1 MAMQTEQFAQ
11 VLSALEGALSS
22 YGFQPLAGEQGAALT
37 VNDNAAFAC
46 YTGEKGALKLQYQ
59 NERVELYAA
68 DDAETLESDGKR
80 LLVSLLPAG
89 ADERDVRYVVSEMS
103 ETLETRF
110 SQKAVV
116 KKKQGPKA
124 PQTVSKAAV
133 KAGSFYDPNTLASKL
148 CLVFPELRDAY
159 KANLAQYEEF
169 LPEEF
174 FEKYGTPRVIA
185 AIKENKPA
193 TMKKLFQTLN
203 EIYEDGTNDTQS
215 LIAVTI
221 LGALD
226 NDQVLLARCVDY
238 MSETMAPPVS
248 EVNKFLATGK
258 GTKAKEKMKNP
269 PAYKPKK
276 KKKKQGFLSQ
286 MMAGGG
292 GGITPPAI

>member
-11 VLSALEGALSS
+11 VLSALEGVLAT
-22 YGFQPLAGEQGAALT
+22 YGFQPLPGEAGAALT
-37 VNDNAAFAC
+37 VNDNAAFAL
-46 YTGEKGALKLQYQ
+46 YAGEKGALKLQYQ

-68 DDAETLESDGKR
+68 DDAEALEADGKR
-80 LLVSLLPAG
+80 LLVSLLPDG
-89 ADERDVRYVVSEMS
+89 AEERDVRYVVSEMS

-110 SQKAVV
+110 SQKAVA

-159 KANLAQYEEF
+159 KENLATYEEF

-174 FEKYGTPRVIA
+174 FENYGTPRVIA

-238 MSETMAPPVS
+238 MSETMAPPVI
-248 EVNKFLATGK
+248 EVNKFLASGK
-258 GTKAKEKMKNP
+258 GKKAKEKMKNP
-269 PAYKPKK
+269 PAYKPK

>member
-11 VLSALEGALSS
+11 VLSALEGTLAS
-22 YGFQPLAGEQGAALT
+22 YGFQPLPGEAGAALT
-37 VNDNAAFAC
+37 VNDNAAYAL
-46 YTGEKGALKLQYQ
+46 YAGEKGALKLQYQ
-59 NERVELYAA
+59 NERVELFAA
-68 DDAETLESDGKR
+68 DDAETLEADGKR
-80 LLVSLLPAG
+80 LLVSLLPGG
-89 ADERDVRYVVSEMS
+89 ADERDVKYVVSEMS

-110 SQKAVV
+110 SQKVV
-116 KKKQGPKA
+116 AKKKQGPKA

-159 KANLAQYEEF
+159 KENLAQYDEF
-169 LPEEF
+169 LAEEF
-174 FEKYGTPRVIA
+174 FENYGTPRVIA

-238 MSETMAPPVS
+238 MSETMAPPVI

-258 GTKAKEKMKNP
+258 GKKAKEKMKNP
-269 PAYKPKK
+269 PAYKPK

>member
-1 MAMQTEQFAQ
+1 MAVQVEKFHAVLDALAPELQTLGFAQ
-11 VLSALEGALSS
+11 S
-22 YGFQPLAGEQGAALT
+22 GEPEVSDTQA
-37 VNDNAAFAC
+37 VVCFVSD
-46 YTGEKGALKLQYQ
+46 KGALQFKYTGV
-59 NERVELYAA
+59 RVEVYTA
-68 DDAETLESDGKR
+68 DDAEALAASPKR
-80 LLVSLLPAG
+80 LVVSLLPEDAT
-89 ADERDVRYVVSEMS
+89 DKDVRYVTGEVS
-103 ETLETRF
+103 ETLSARF
-110 SQKAVV
+110 GTKAPVQKKQSQKM
-116 KKKQGPKA
+116 

-148 CLVFPELRDAY
+148 CLVFPELREPY
-159 KANLAQYEEF
+159 KANLAAYGEF

-174 FEKYGTPRVIA
+174 FETYGTPRVVD

-226 NDQVLLARCVDY
+226 NDQILLARCVDY
-238 MSETMAPPVS
+238 MSETMAPPVI
-248 EVNKFLATGK
+248 EVNKFLATSAGK
-258 GTKAKEKMKNP
+258 KARKKMQNP
-269 PAYKPKK
+269 PPYKPK

-292 GGITPPAI
+292 GMAPPAI

>member
-1 MAMQTEQFAQ
+1 MAMQTELFRQ
-11 VLSALEGALSS
+11 VLTQLEPTLSS
-22 YGFQPLAGEQGAALT
+22 FGFQPQAADGAA
-37 VNDNAAFAC
+37 DDAAAL
-46 YTGEKGALKLQYQ
+46 YAGEKGALKLQYV

-68 DDAETLESDGKR
+68 DDLEGLAADAKR
-80 LLVSLLPAG
+80 VLVSLLPEG
-89 ADERDVRYVVSEMS
+89 AEERDVKYVVSEMTD
-103 ETLETRF
+103 TLETRF
-110 SQKAVV
+110 SQKAAV
-116 KKKQGPKA
+116 KKKAVQKA

-159 KANLAQYEEF
+159 KANLAQYDEF

-174 FEKYGTPRVIA
+174 FMNYGTPRVVE

-221 LGALD
+221 LGALG
-226 NDQVLLARCVDY
+226 NDQILLARCVDY
-238 MSETMAPPVS
+238 MSETMAPPVI

-258 GTKAKEKMKNP
+258 GKKAQEKMQNP
-269 PAYKPKK
+269 PPYKPKK

-292 GGITPPAI
+292 GITPPAI

>member
-37 VNDNAAFAC
+37 VNDNAAYAL
-46 YTGEKGALKLQYQ
+46 YAGEKGALKLQYQ

-68 DDAETLESDGKR
+68 DDAETLETDGKR

-89 ADERDVRYVVSEMS
+89 ADERDVKYVVSEMS

-159 KANLAQYEEF
+159 KENLAKYEEF

-174 FEKYGTPRVIA
+174 FENYGTPRVIA

-238 MSETMAPPVS
+238 MSETMAPPVI

-258 GTKAKEKMKNP
+258 GKKAKEKMKNP

>member
-1 MAMQTEQFAQ
+1 MAMQTERFTQ
-11 VLSALEGALSS
+11 VLSLLSDALAS
-22 YGFQPLAGEQGAALT
+22 YGFQPQANEDGKALT
-37 VNDNAAFAC
+37 VTDDAADAV
-46 YTGEKGALKLQYQ
+46 YAGEKGALRLHYAA
-59 NERVELYAA
+59 ERLELYAA
-68 DDAETLESDGKR
+68 DDVESLETGAKR
-80 LLVSLLPAG
+80 VLGSLLPEG
-89 ADERDVRYVVSEMS
+89 ADERDVKYVVSEMS
-103 ETLETRF
+103 ETLEMRF
-110 SQKAVV
+110 SQKAAV
-116 KKKQGPKA
+116 KKKTVQKA

-174 FEKYGTPRVIA
+174 FVNYGTPRVIE

-221 LGALD
+221 LGALG
-226 NDQVLLARCVDY
+226 NDQILLARCVDY
-238 MSETMAPPVS
+238 MSETMAPPVI
-248 EVNKFLATGK
+248 EVNKFLATSKGK
-258 GTKAKEKMKNP
+258 KAQEKMLNP
-269 PAYKPKK
+269 PPYKPKK

-286 MMAGGG
+286 LMAGGG
-292 GGITPPAI
+292 GMAPPAI

>member
-11 VLSALEGALSS
+11 VLSSLESALAS
-22 YGFQPLAGEQGAALT
+22 YGFQPLPGEKGAALT
-37 VNDNAAFAC
+37 VNDNAAFAL
-46 YTGEKGALKLQYQ
+46 YAGEKGALKLQYE
-59 NERVELYAA
+59 NERVELFAA
-68 DDAETLESDGKR
+68 DDAETLETDGKR
-80 LLVSLLPAG
+80 LLVSLLPNG
-89 ADERDVRYVVSEMS
+89 ADERDVRYVVNEMS

-110 SQKAVV
+110 SQKVV
-116 KKKQGPKA
+116 AKKKQGPKA

-159 KANLAQYEEF
+159 KANLAQYDEF
-169 LPEEF
+169 LAEEF
-174 FEKYGTPRVIA
+174 FENYGTPCVIA

-238 MSETMAPPVS
+238 MSETMAPPVI

-258 GTKAKEKMKNP
+258 GKKAKEKMKNP

-276 KKKKQGFLSQ
+276 KKKQGFLSQ
-286 MMAGGG
+286 LMGGG

>member
-1 MAMQTEQFAQ
+1 MAIQTERFSQTLSLLADA
-11 VLSALEGALSS
+11 LSA
-22 YGFQPLAGEQGAALT
+22 YGFQPQPDEDGKTLT
-37 VNDNAAFAC
+37 VTDDEAVAVYA
-46 YTGEKGALKLQYQ
+46 GEKGALRLRYAG
-59 NERVELYAA
+59 ERVELYAA
-68 DDAETLESDGKR
+68 DDVDALAADPKR
-80 LLVSLLPAG
+80 VLVSLLPDG
-89 ADERDVRYVVSEMS
+89 AEDRDVKYVVSEMS
-103 ETLETRF
+103 ETLETHY
-110 SQKAVV
+110 SQKAAV
-116 KKKQGPKA
+116 KKKNVQKA

-174 FEKYGTPRVIA
+174 FVNYGTPRVIE

-221 LGALD
+221 LGALN
-226 NDQVLLARCVDY
+226 NDQILLARCVDY
-238 MSETMAPPVS
+238 MSETMAPPVI
-248 EVNKFLATGK
+248 EVNKFLATSKGK
-258 GTKAKEKMKNP
+258 KAQEKMLNP
-269 PAYKPKK
+269 PPYKPKK

-286 MMAGGG
+286 LMAGGG
-292 GGITPPAI
+292 GMAPPAI

>member
-1 MAMQTEQFAQ
+1 MAMQTQQFAQ
-11 VLSALEGALSS
+11 VLSALESALSS
-22 YGFQPLAGEQGAALT
+22 YGFQPLPGESGAALT
-37 VNDNAAFAC
+37 VNDNAAFAL
-46 YTGEKGALKLQYQ
+46 YAGEKGALKLQYQ

-68 DDAETLESDGKR
+68 DDAETLETNGKR

-89 ADERDVRYVVSEMS
+89 ADERDVKYVVSEMS
-103 ETLETRF
+103 ETLESRF
-110 SQKAVV
+110 SGKAVA
-116 KKKQGPKA
+116 KKKQTSKA

-159 KANLAQYEEF
+159 KANLAAYDEF
-169 LPEEF
+169 LAEEF
-174 FEKYGTPRVIA
+174 FEQYGTPRVIA

-226 NDQVLLARCVDY
+226 NDQILLARCVDY
-238 MSETMAPPVS
+238 MSETMAPPVI
-248 EVNKFLATGK
+248 EVNKFLASSAGK
-258 GTKAKEKMKNP
+258 KAKEKMKNP
-269 PAYKPKK
+269 PPYKPKK

-286 MMAGGG
+286 MMGGG
-292 GGITPPAI
+292 GGLTPPAI

>member
-11 VLSALEGALSS
+11 VLSALEGTLAS
-22 YGFQPLAGEQGAALT
+22 YGFQPLPGEAGAALT
-37 VNDNAAFAC
+37 VNDNAAYAL
-46 YTGEKGALKLQYQ
+46 YAGEKGALKLQYQ
-59 NERVELYAA
+59 NERVELFAA

-80 LLVSLLPAG
+80 LLVSLLPGG
-89 ADERDVRYVVSEMS
+89 ADERDVKYVVSEMS

-110 SQKAVV
+110 SQKVV
-116 KKKQGPKA
+116 AKKKQGPKA

-159 KANLAQYEEF
+159 KENLAQYEEF
-169 LPEEF
+169 LAEEF
-174 FEKYGTPRVIA
+174 FENYGTPRVIA

-226 NDQVLLARCVDY
+226 NDQMLLARCVDY
-238 MSETMAPPVS
+238 MSETMAPPVI

-258 GTKAKEKMKNP
+258 GKKAKEKMKNP
-269 PAYKPKK
+269 PAYKPK

>member
-11 VLSALEGALSS
+11 VLSALEGTLAS
-22 YGFQPLAGEQGAALT
+22 YGFQPLPGEAGAALT
-37 VNDNAAFAC
+37 VNDNAAYAL
-46 YTGEKGALKLQYQ
+46 YAGEKGALKLQYQ
-59 NERVELYAA
+59 NERVELFAA

-80 LLVSLLPAG
+80 LLVSLLPGG
-89 ADERDVRYVVSEMS
+89 ADERDVKYVVSEMS

-110 SQKAVV
+110 SQKVV
-116 KKKQGPKA
+116 AKKKQGPKA

-159 KANLAQYEEF
+159 KENLAQYEEF
-169 LPEEF
+169 LAEEF
-174 FEKYGTPRVIA
+174 FENYGTPRVIA

-238 MSETMAPPVS
+238 MSETMAPPVI

-258 GTKAKEKMKNP
+258 GKKAKEKMKNP

-276 KKKKQGFLSQ
+276 KKKQGFLSQ
-286 MMAGGG
+286 IMAGGG

>member
-37 VNDNAAFAC
+37 VNDNAAYAL
-46 YTGEKGALKLQYQ
+46 YAGEKGALKLQYQ
-59 NERVELYAA
+59 NERVELFAA

-80 LLVSLLPAG
+80 LQVSLLPGG
-89 ADERDVRYVVSEMS
+89 ADERDVKYVVSEMS

-174 FEKYGTPRVIA
+174 FENYGTPRVIA

-238 MSETMAPPVS
+238 MSETMAPPVI

-258 GTKAKEKMKNP
+258 GKKAKEKMKNP

>member
-11 VLSALEGALSS
+11 VLSALEGTLAS
-22 YGFQPLAGEQGAALT
+22 YGFQPLPGEAGAALT
-37 VNDNAAFAC
+37 VNDNAAYAL
-46 YTGEKGALKLQYQ
+46 YAGEKGALKLQYQ
-59 NERVELYAA
+59 NERVELFAA
-68 DDAETLESDGKR
+68 DDAESLEADGKR
-80 LLVSLLPAG
+80 LLVSLLPGG
-89 ADERDVRYVVSEMS
+89 ADERDVKYVVSEMS

-116 KKKQGPKA
+116 KKKQNPKA

-159 KANLAQYEEF
+159 KENLAQYEEF

-238 MSETMAPPVS
+238 MSETMAPPVI

-258 GTKAKEKMKNP
+258 GKKAKEKMKNP
-269 PAYKPKK
+269 PAYKPK

>member
-11 VLSALEGALSS
+11 VLSALEGTLAS
-22 YGFQPLAGEQGAALT
+22 YGFQPLPGEAGAALT
-37 VNDNAAFAC
+37 VNDNAAYAL
-46 YTGEKGALKLQYQ
+46 YAGEKGALKLQYQ
-59 NERVELYAA
+59 NERVELFAA

-80 LLVSLLPAG
+80 LLVSLLPDG
-89 ADERDVRYVVSEMS
+89 ADERDVKYVVSEMS

-110 SQKAVV
+110 SQKVV
-116 KKKQGPKA
+116 AKKKQGPKA

-159 KANLAQYEEF
+159 KENLAQYEEF
-169 LPEEF
+169 LAEEF
-174 FEKYGTPRVIA
+174 FENYGTPRVIA

-238 MSETMAPPVS
+238 MSETMAPPVI

-258 GTKAKEKMKNP
+258 GKKAKEKMKNP

-276 KKKKQGFLSQ
+276 KKKQGFLSQ
-286 MMAGGG
+286 LMAGGG

>member
-1 MAMQTEQFAQ
+1 MAMQTERFTQ
-11 VLSALEGALSS
+11 VLSSLSDALAT
-22 YGFQPLAGEQGAALT
+22 YGFQPQADEDGKTMT
-37 VNDNAAFAC
+37 VTDNAADAV
-46 YTGEKGALKLQYQ
+46 YAGEKGALRLHYAD
-59 NERVELYAA
+59 ERLELYAA
-68 DDAETLESDGKR
+68 DDVESLETGAKR
-80 LLVSLLPAG
+80 VLGSLLPEN
-89 ADERDVRYVVSEMS
+89 ADERDVKYVVNEMS
-103 ETLETRF
+103 ETLEMRF
-110 SQKAVV
+110 SQKAAV
-116 KKKQGPKA
+116 KKKTVQKA

-174 FEKYGTPRVIA
+174 FVNYGTPRVIE

-221 LGALD
+221 LGALN
-226 NDQVLLARCVDY
+226 NDQILLARCVDY
-238 MSETMAPPVS
+238 MSETMAPPVI
-248 EVNKFLATGK
+248 EVNKFLVTSKGK
-258 GTKAKEKMKNP
+258 KAQAKMENP
-269 PAYKPKK
+269 PPYKPK

-286 MMAGGG
+286 LMAGGG
-292 GGITPPAI
+292 GMAPPAI

>member
-1 MAMQTEQFAQ
+1 MAIQTERFTQ
-11 VLSALEGALSS
+11 VLSSLSDALAS
-22 YGFQPLAGEQGAALT
+22 YGFQPQANEEGKTLT
-37 VNDNAAFAC
+37 VTDDAADAV
-46 YTGEKGALKLQYQ
+46 YAGEKGALCLHYAA
-59 NERVELYAA
+59 ERLELYTA
-68 DDAETLESDGKR
+68 DDVESLEGEPKR
-80 LLVSLLPAG
+80 LLVSLLPDG
-89 ADERDVRYVVSEMS
+89 ADERDVKYVVSEMS

-110 SQKAVV
+110 SQKAAV
-116 KKKQGPKA
+116 KKKTVQKA

-159 KANLAQYEEF
+159 KANLATYDEF

-174 FEKYGTPRVIA
+174 FVNYGTPRVIE

-221 LGALD
+221 LGAMN
-226 NDQVLLARCVDY
+226 NDQILLARCVDY
-238 MSETMAPPVS
+238 MSETMAPPVI
-248 EVNKFLATGK
+248 EVNKFLATSEGK
-258 GTKAKEKMKNP
+258 KAQEKMENP
-269 PAYKPKK
+269 PPYKPKK

-286 MMAGGG
+286 MLSGGG
-292 GGITPPAI
+292 GMAPPAI

>member
-1 MAMQTEQFAQ
+1 MAMQTQQFAQ
-11 VLSALEGALSS
+11 VLSALEGTLSGF
-22 YGFQPLAGEQGAALT
+22 GFQPLPGEAGAALT
-37 VNDNAAFAC
+37 VNDNAAFAL
-46 YTGEKGALKLQYQ
+46 YAGERGALKLQYQ
-59 NERVELYAA
+59 GERVELYAA
-68 DDAETLESDGKR
+68 DDAETLEADGKR
-80 LLVSLLPAG
+80 LLVSLLPET
-89 ADERDVRYVVSEMS
+89 ADERDVKYVVSEMT

-110 SQKAVV
+110 SKKAIS
-116 KKKQGPKA
+116 KKKQNAKA

-174 FEKYGTPRVIA
+174 FENYGTPRVIA

-226 NDQVLLARCVDY
+226 NDQILLARCVDY
-238 MSETMAPPVS
+238 MSETMAPPVI
-248 EVNKFLATGK
+248 EVNKFLATSAGK
-258 GTKAKEKMKNP
+258 KAKEKMKNP
-269 PAYKPKK
+269 PPYKPKK
-276 KKKKQGFLSQ
+276 KKKKGGILSQ
-286 MMAGGG
+286 LMGGG
-292 GGITPPAI
+292 GGITPPAV